1 MNWTTP
7 SPISD
12 HVADLEREARR
23 LETVGDLDGAW
34 RSLADAH
41 ILSQPWPWPHV
52 VVHAAMFGLAWRTRS
67 RQELAGQ
74 AFRILVAAPGSI
86 AGRYPVGNSG
96 RSDVSAFEPAPV
108 PDHLASILAYE
119 GVH

>member
-7 SPISD
+7 TAIA
-12 HVADLEREARR
+12 HHTAGLRAEARR
-23 LETVGDLDGAW
+23 LEWAGDLDAAW
-34 RSLADAH
+34 HELADAH
-41 ILSQPWPWPHV
+41 ILSQPWPRPHV
-52 VVHAAMFGLAWRTRS
+52 RVHAAMFGLAWRTRS
-67 RQELAGQ
+67 ARELAGQ

-108 PDHLASILAYE
+108 PAHLAGILADE
-119 GVH
+119 GVR